1 MVVGIETRRK
11 KKLKGF
17 DELGGG
23 GGDRR
28 DNRIV
33 QETNLFCALIKE
45 KDI

>member
-1 MVVGIETRRK
+1 LELEQEEK